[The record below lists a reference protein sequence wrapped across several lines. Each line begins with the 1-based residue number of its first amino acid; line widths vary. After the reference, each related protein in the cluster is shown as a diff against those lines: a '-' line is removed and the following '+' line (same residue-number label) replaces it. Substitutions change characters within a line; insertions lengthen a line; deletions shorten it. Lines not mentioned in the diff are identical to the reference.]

1 MLGRLPV
8 RTFEQGHQRLCPRVP
23 TEQNR
28 TERVMRK
35 SKHNEEINHVSC
47 CVSIENM
54 CHIVE
59 RMGCIETMCVS
70 YCEDK

>member
-1 MLGRLPV
+1 
-8 RTFEQGHQRLCPRVP
+8 
-23 TEQNR
+23 
-28 TERVMRK
+28 MRK